1 MIRDFVRPTRCTLFV
16 LAASTAALLVS
27 GTPASAQKAEPCI
40 GGSWELSG
48 ALAHFGMAIRM
59 GIEVAIDE
67 INEAGG
73 VLGKKLRLVT
83 YDDQG
88 EPARAVD
95 NARRIAEKDNCVVMM
110 GGARTP
116 NALAIRPVLADLG
129 QPWMGVMSAG
139 TRVIEWESG
148 KNEWMF
154 RTSMNDRWV
163 GPFLLEHA
171 LERSKNKKIGM
182 LYEATGWGQ
191 GAVPDVEAAAK
202 AKGIALVG
210 KETFNIADTDMSAQL
225 IRLRDSGIDT
235 LVLYAVDRE
244 TTNILRSMERLG
256 YRPTLVS
263 AWGIS
268 AQLGQTAGAL
278 SEGVLVAGTFS
289 WTGQLTP
296 RAQKVWERMQKKF
309 NLKHPGDLVLPS
321 VTANA
326 YDAIYLVAEAV
337 KIAGAFDKNKVR
349 DAFYRVKYEGIIA
362 KYDPAFDQAT
372 SRHDSIIPANYKM
385 LAYHK
390 GYMMPVEQT
399 PHVLKK

>member
-1 MIRDFVRPTRCTLFV
+1 
-16 LAASTAALLVS
+16 
-27 GTPASAQKAEPCI
+27 
-40 GGSWELSG
+40 
-48 ALAHFGMAIRM
+48 
-59 GIEVAIDE
+59 
-67 INEAGG
+67 
-73 VLGKKLRLVT
+73 
-83 YDDQG
+83 
-88 EPARAVD
+88 
-95 NARRIAEKDNCVVMM
+95 
-110 GGARTP
+110 
-116 NALAIRPVLADLG
+116 
-129 QPWMGVMSAG
+129 
-139 TRVIEWESG
+139 
-148 KNEWMF
+148 
-154 RTSMNDRWV
+154 
-163 GPFLLEHA
+163 
-171 LERSKNKKIGM
+171 M

-202 AKGIALVG
+202 AKGIALSG

-225 IRLRDSGIDT
+225 IRLRDAGIDT

-244 TTNILRSMERLG
+244 TTNILRSMDRLG

-289 WTGQLTP
+289 WTGQLSP

-337 KIAGAFDKNKVR
+337 KLAGDFDKKKVR
-349 DAFYRVKYEGIIA
+349 DAFYKVKYEGIIA
-362 KYDPAFDQAT
+362 KYDPAFDQAKQ
-372 SRHDSIIPANYKM
+372 RHDSIVPAHYKM

-390 GYMMPVEQT
+390 GYMMPVDQT
-399 PHVLKK
+399 PHALKK